1 MMTVTERITQV
12 IQQRKIMQRQQRQA
26 QRQVQHHLSRHGT
39 SSARATL
46 WRDGKRV

>member
-1 MMTVTERITQV
+1 MTLTQRITFV
-12 IQQRKIMQRQQRQA
+12 LQQRTLMQRQQQQA
-26 QRQVQHHLSRHGT
+26 QRQLQHHLCRNGT

>member
-1 MMTVTERITQV
+1 MTLTQRITLV
-12 IQQRKIMQRQQRQA
+12 LQQRTLMQRQQQQG
-26 QRQVQHHLSRHGT
+26 QRQGQHHLSRHGT

>member
-1 MMTVTERITQV
+1 MTLTQRITLV
-12 IQQRKIMQRQQRQA
+12 LQQRTLMHRQHQQA
-26 QRQVQHHLSRHGT
+26 QRQVQHHLSRHST